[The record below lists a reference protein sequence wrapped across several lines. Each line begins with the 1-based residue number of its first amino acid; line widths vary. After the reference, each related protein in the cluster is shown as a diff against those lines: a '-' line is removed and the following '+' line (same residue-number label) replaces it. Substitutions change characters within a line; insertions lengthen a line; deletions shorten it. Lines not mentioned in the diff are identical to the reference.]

1 MPPSASRL
9 TAASPVETP
18 RSPVRAAG
26 SAEPRLDARS
36 IAGIGEMLRNHH
48 EELLREPVP
57 ERFAALLAQ
66 LDQGNR
72 R

>member
-18 RSPVRAAG
+18 RSPVRSAG
-26 SAEPRLDARS
+26 PADPRLDARS
-36 IAGIGEMLRNHH
+36 IAGIGEMLRDHH
-48 EELLREPVP
+48 KALLREPVP
-57 ERFAALLAQ
+57 ERFAALLSQ
-66 LDQGNR
+66 LDRGSR